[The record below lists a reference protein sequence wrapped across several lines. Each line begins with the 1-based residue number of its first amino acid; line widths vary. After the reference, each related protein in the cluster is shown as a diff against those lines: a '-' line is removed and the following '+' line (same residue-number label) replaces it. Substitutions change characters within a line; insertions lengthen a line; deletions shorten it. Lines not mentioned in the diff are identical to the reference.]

1 MRRKFSIDKPNI
13 VFIFTDQ
20 QRADTMGYAG
30 DPVAI
35 TPHLD
40 RLAAE
45 STDFSR
51 CCTSSPVCMTARASL
66 MTGLQVHQ
74 HGVWTFANPELRHG
88 QSHVRNIRDA
98 GYRTGVVGK
107 THLWR
112 HGSGHA
118 SSHVEEMHDWGF
130 VDARETTGPSESIN
144 TASIYT
150 DHLAEKGL
158 LDVHRAYLD
167 MYLNGQRPL
176 PWELP
181 PTKLPAENHLDMFIA
196 GLAEDWLADCP
207 ADEPFYLQVNF
218 GGPHDPWD
226 SPPEYRSLYNADEM
240 PLSITAKPTGPMSP
254 HVDLLLKYAPAKLDQ
269 MSEAQNRVMKTYY
282 YAKLTLI
289 DDCIGRVINALEQR
303 GQLDNTWI
311 VFSADHGE
319 MLGDHGLLAKKVFYD
334 AAVNVPC
341 LFRPPGGTTSRTTR
355 ALTCHLDIVATLTEI
370 AAARA
375 LDDTD
380 GRSLLT
386 LLNGDDASVHQ
397 AAVLSELGLPP
408 SAFTMVRTD
417 RHKMSVDTL
426 TREPI
431 DLYDLSED
439 PDELSNLIN
448 EPAYQSV
455 SRELVESV
463 LNPTLSNLDTSGWER
478 QPGRVP

>member
-1 MRRKFSIDKPNI
+1 
-13 VFIFTDQ
+13 
-20 QRADTMGYAG
+20 
-30 DPVAI
+30 
-35 TPHLD
+35 
-40 RLAAE
+40 
-45 STDFSR
+45 
-51 CCTSSPVCMTARASL
+51 

-226 SPPEYRSLYNADEM
+226 SPPEYRSLYNAGEM

-254 HVDLLLKYAPAKLDQ
+254 TSICCLS
-269 MSEAQNRVMKTYY
+269 MRRRN
-282 YAKLTLI
+282 
-289 DDCIGRVINALEQR
+289 
-303 GQLDNTWI
+303 WI
-311 VFSADHGE
+311 
-319 MLGDHGLLAKKVFYD
+319 
-334 AAVNVPC
+334 
-341 LFRPPGGTTSRTTR
+341 R
-355 ALTCHLDIVATLTEI
+355 
-370 AAARA
+370 
-375 LDDTD
+375 
-380 GRSLLT
+380 
-386 LLNGDDASVHQ
+386 
-397 AAVLSELGLPP
+397 
-408 SAFTMVRTD
+408 
-417 RHKMSVDTL
+417 
-426 TREPI
+426 
-431 DLYDLSED
+431 
-439 PDELSNLIN
+439 
-448 EPAYQSV
+448 
-455 SRELVESV
+455 
-463 LNPTLSNLDTSGWER
+463 
-478 QPGRVP
+478 